1 MTGNEDDAAPTWRKS
16 TVSNPSG
23 NCVELAVLADGGVA
37 VRNSRFPDGPASP
50 TPAPRSRRSSAASSR
65 VSSTTSWGDPDAGR
79 GQPIREARRT
89 TTAVISSQ
97 ASTAA
102 P

>member
-37 VRNSRFPDGPASP
+37 VRNSRFPDGPRLTYTRAEI
-50 TPAPRSRRSSAASSR
+50 AAF
-65 VSSTTSWGDPDAGR
+65 VR
-79 GQPIREARRT
+79 GVQQGEFDDLLG
-89 TTAVISSQ
+89 
-97 ASTAA
+97 
-102 P
+102 